1 MADSVL
7 FWQQIPG
14 PSGAQKITR
23 KFRRKFWLW
32 TLRPPGLALTGSSG
46 NVWEVHLERK
56 LPLNSVAKI
65 RSEDF
70 YEPGL
75 GV

>member
-7 FWQQIPG
+7 FWQQILG
-14 PSGAQKITR
+14 PSGAQKFTEQI
-23 KFRRKFWLW
+23 RRKFWHW
-32 TLRPPGLALTGSSG
+32 ALRPPGLALTGSSG
-46 NVWEVHLERK
+46 NVWEVHLEKK
-56 LPLNSVAKI
+56 LPPNSVAKI

>member
-7 FWQQIPG
+7 FWQQILG
-14 PSGAQKITR
+14 PSGAQKITEQ
-23 KFRRKFWLW
+23 FRRTFWLW
-32 TLRPPGLALTGSSG
+32 ALRPPGLALTGSSG

-56 LPLNSVAKI
+56 PPLNSVANI

-70 YEPGL
+70 YELGL